1 MSVNRLV
8 WSNLAAQSAEQ
19 VSLAAAPIF
28 AVLYL
33 GAGVGE
39 TGFLNFAQT
48 LPFLLFA
55 IPAGMLADRFSRVRF
70 MVWAETIRVCALLA
84 VLGLAALGLLTWPL
98 LALFGFVA
106 AGATVAF
113 SVAAP
118 ALVPGLVGPAARG
131 GANARIELAR
141 TVAFTAGPAVGGVLV
156 GWSGALAAFGFAA
169 LLSLVAAFLLAGLP
183 ESSPAASA
191 DKRHW
196 RHEAQAGAR
205 FVFSHAMLRPVFVTQ
220 FVYGVAFFVLY
231 TAFVPYA
238 VAWLGLTAA
247 GVGLVLG
254 VYGAGMICGA
264 LAVAALLRR
273 LPLGVV
279 IGIGPV
285 AGFVASLMMLMTL
298 GLGGAWLAGASF
310 FLIGFGGIVWVVSTT
325 TLRQAVTPSALLGR
339 VSAVNILA
347 YGSRPIGAALG
358 ALTGSAFGVKV
369 CLAVAAAAFLWQ
381 AMVILVSPVVRLKGH
396 PAVAA

>member
-1 MSVNRLV
+1 MSVKRLV

-28 AVLYL
+28 AVLTL

-39 TGFLNFAQT
+39 IGFLNFAQT

-55 IPAGMLADRFSRVRF
+55 IPAGILADRFSRVRV
-70 MVWAETIRVCALLA
+70 MVWAEVIRVSALLA
-84 VLGLAALGLLTWPL
+84 VLGLAVPGLITWPL

-131 GANARIELAR
+131 GANAQIELAR

-169 LLSLVAAFLLAGLP
+169 LLSLVAAVLLAGLP
-183 ESSPAASA
+183 ESAPVASPI
-191 DKRHW
+191 KRHW
-196 RHEAQAGAR
+196 RSEAQAGAR
-205 FVFSHAMLRPVFVTQ
+205 FVFSHSMLRPVFVTQ
-220 FVYGVAFFVLY
+220 FIYGVAFFVLY

-238 VAWLGLTAA
+238 VARLGLAA
-247 GVGLVLG
+247 GGVGLVLG

-264 LAVAALLRR
+264 LAVATLLRR

-298 GLGGAWLAGASF
+298 GFREAWLAAASF
-310 FLIGFGGIVWVVSTT
+310 FLIGFGGLVWVVSTT
-325 TLRQAVTPSALLGR
+325 TLRQAVTPPELLGR

-358 ALTGSAFGVKV
+358 ALAGGAFGVEV
-369 CLAVAAAAFLWQ
+369 CLVIAAAAFLWQ
-381 AMVILVSPVVRLKGH
+381 AIVILVSPVVRLKSQ
-396 PAVAA
+396 AAITA

>member
-1 MSVNRLV
+1 MSVKRLV

-19 VSLAAAPIF
+19 ISLAAAPIF

-55 IPAGMLADRFSRVRF
+55 IPAGILADRFSRVRV
-70 MVWAETIRVCALLA
+70 MVWAEALRVCALLA
-84 VLGLAALGLLTWPL
+84 VLALAVTGLLTWPL

-131 GANARIELAR
+131 AANARIELAR
-141 TVAFTAGPAVGGVLV
+141 TLAFTAGPAAGGLLV
-156 GWSGALAAFGFAA
+156 GWSGAIAAFACAA
-169 LLSLVAAFLLAGLP
+169 LLSLVAALLLAGLTEP
-183 ESSPAASA
+183 NQVASTVT
-191 DKRHW
+191 RHW
-196 RHEAQAGAR
+196 RAEAQAGAR
-205 FVFSHAMLRPVFVTQ
+205 FVFGHAMLRPVFVTQ

-238 VAWLGLTAA
+238 VGRLGLTAA

-279 IGIGPV
+279 VGIGPV
-285 AGFVASLMMLMTL
+285 AGFVASLVMLTTL
-298 GLGGAWLAGASF
+298 GFAQAWLAAASF
-310 FLIGFGGIVWVVSTT
+310 FLIGFGGLVWVVSTT
-325 TLRQAVTPSALLGR
+325 TLRQAVTPPELLGR

-358 ALTGSAFGVKV
+358 ALAGSAFGVEV
-369 CLAVAAAAFLWQ
+369 CLVVAAAAFLWQ
-381 AMVILVSPVVRLKGH
+381 AIVILVSPVVRLKRQ
-396 PAVAA
+396 PSSA

>member
-1 MSVNRLV
+1 MSVKRLV

-19 VSLAAAPIF
+19 ISLAAAPIF
-28 AVLYL
+28 AVLHL
-33 GAGVGE
+33 GAGVGQ

-55 IPAGMLADRFSRVRF
+55 IPAGMLADRLSRVRV
-70 MVWAETIRVCALLA
+70 MVWAEAIRVCALLC
-84 VLGLAALGLLTWPL
+84 VLALAATGLLTWPL
-98 LALFGFVA
+98 LALLGFVA

-118 ALVPGLVGPAARG
+118 ALVPALVDAAARG

-141 TVAFTAGPAVGGVLV
+141 TIAFTAGPAVGGVLV
-156 GWSGALAAFGFAA
+156 GWSGALAAFGCAA
-169 LLSLVAAFLLAGLP
+169 LLSLMAAMLLAGLTEP
-183 ESSPAASA
+183 RRAGPTTQ
-191 DKRHW
+191 RHW
-196 RHEAQAGAR
+196 RSEAQAGAR

-220 FVYGVAFFVLY
+220 FVYGVAFYVLY

-238 VAWLGLTAA
+238 VASLGLTAT

-279 IGIGPV
+279 ICIGPV

-298 GLGGAWLAGASF
+298 GLAQAWLAAASF

-325 TLRQAVTPSALLGR
+325 TLRQAVTPPELLGR

-358 ALTGSAFGVKV
+358 ALAGSAFGVEV
-369 CLAVAAAAFLWQ
+369 CLMVAAAAFLWQ
-381 AMVILVSPVVRLKGH
+381 ALVILVSPVARTTSI
-396 PAVAA
+396 A

>member
-8 WSNLAAQSAEQ
+8 WSNLAAQTAEQ
-19 VSLAAAPIF
+19 ISLAAAPIF

-55 IPAGMLADRFSRVRF
+55 IPAGILADRFSRVRV
-70 MVWAETIRVCALLA
+70 MVWAEAMRVCALLA
-84 VLGLAALGLLTWPL
+84 VLALALAGLLTWPL
-98 LALFGFVA
+98 LALLGFVA

-131 GANARIELAR
+131 AANARIELAR
-141 TVAFTAGPAVGGVLV
+141 TLAFTAGPAAGGLLV
-156 GWSGALAAFGFAA
+156 GWSGAIAAFGCAA
-169 LLSLVAAFLLAGLP
+169 LLSLVAASLLAGLA
-183 ESSPAASA
+183 EPARVAPTST
-191 DKRHW
+191 RHW
-196 RHEAQAGAR
+196 RSEAQAGAR
-205 FVFSHAMLRPVFVTQ
+205 FVFGHAMLRPVFVTQ
-220 FVYGVAFFVLY
+220 FFYGVAFFVLY

-238 VAWLGLTAA
+238 VGRLGLAAA
-247 GVGLVLG
+247 GVGLILG

-273 LPLGVV
+273 LSLGVV

-285 AGFVASLMMLMTL
+285 TGFVASLMMLMTL
-298 GLGGAWLAGASF
+298 GVAQAWLAAASF

-325 TLRQAVTPSALLGR
+325 TLRQAVTPPDLLGR

-358 ALTGSAFGVKV
+358 ALAGSAFGVEV
-369 CLAVAAAAFLWQ
+369 CLVLATAVFLWQ
-381 AMVILVSPVVRLKGH
+381 AIVILVSPVVRLKSQ
-396 PAVAA
+396 AALAG

>member
-8 WSNLAAQSAEQ
+8 WSNLAAQTAEQ
-19 VSLAAAPIF
+19 ISLAAAPIF

-55 IPAGMLADRFSRVRF
+55 IPAGILADRFSRVRV
-70 MVWAETIRVCALLA
+70 MVWAEAVRVCALLA
-84 VLGLAALGLLTWPL
+84 VLALAMAGVLTWPL
-98 LALFGFVA
+98 LALTGFVA

-118 ALVPGLVGPAARG
+118 ALVPGLVGATARG
-131 GANARIELAR
+131 AANARIELAR
-141 TVAFTAGPAVGGVLV
+141 TLAFTAGPAAGGLLV
-156 GWSGALAAFGFAA
+156 GWSGAIAAFGCAA
-169 LLSLVAAFLLAGLP
+169 LLSLVAAMLLAGLAEP
-183 ESSPAASA
+183 KRVAPTSS
-191 DKRHW
+191 RHW
-196 RHEAQAGAR
+196 RSEAQAGAR
-205 FVFSHAMLRPVFVTQ
+205 FVFGHAMLRPVFVTQ
-220 FVYGVAFFVLY
+220 FFYGVAFFVLY

-238 VAWLGLTAA
+238 AGRLGLAAA

-273 LPLGVV
+273 LSLGVV

-285 AGFVASLMMLMTL
+285 TGFVASLIMLMTL
-298 GLGGAWLAGASF
+298 GLAQAWLAAASF

-325 TLRQAVTPSALLGR
+325 TLRQAVTPPDLLGR

-358 ALTGSAFGVKV
+358 ALAGSAFGVEV
-369 CLAVAAAAFLWQ
+369 CLVVAAAAFLWQ
-381 AMVILVSPVVRLKGH
+381 AIVILVSPVVRLKSQ
-396 PAVAA
+396 AALAG